1 VSRPADDGFTMS
13 AAWAPHSR
21 CWMAWP
27 TRAETWGETLE
38 AAREAYSEAANA
50 IARFE
55 PVTFIAKPKNVAEV
69 SLTTGT
75 GVGTLSLAH
84 DDSFLRD
91 MGPSFVVDGGGRV
104 AGVDWL
110 WNAWGNRYPDHERDA
125 AVAESLLE
133 HLAMRRYAA
142 PMVLEGGAI
151 DSDGEGTLIASETV
165 LLNPNRNPSLGRAEV
180 ERYLAEFL
188 GARKIVWLAGALAGD
203 PAGGLVDNL
212 ACFVK
217 PGVVLALS
225 ATDVTDINHAALKD
239 NIARLKAASD
249 AKGRPLEVV
258 EIEQPRPR
266 QGEGGRRLPLSYTS
280 LYLANG
286 GVIVPAFE
294 DPQDSRASELFQN
307 LFQGREVVQVPAR
320 ELALAGGG
328 LRAIALAQPAGAV
341 APA

>member
-1 VSRPADDGFTMS
+1 LSRPADDGFTMS
-13 AAWAPHSR
+13 AAWGPHSR

-27 TRAETWGETLE
+27 TRAETWGENLE

-75 GVGTLSLAH
+75 GVGTLSLPH
-84 DDSFLRD
+84 DDSFLHD
-91 MGPSFVVDGGGRV
+91 MGPSFVVDAAGAV

-110 WNAWGNRYPDHERDA
+110 WNAWGNRYPDRERDD
-125 AVAESLLE
+125 AVAENLLQ
-133 HLAMRRYAA
+133 HLGMRRYAA

-151 DSDGEGTLIASETV
+151 DCDGEGTLLASEAV
-165 LLNPNRNPSLGRAEV
+165 LLNPNRNPTLGRAEV
-180 ERYLAEFL
+180 ERYLADYL
-188 GARKIVWLAGALAGD
+188 GARKIVWLAGVLAGD

-217 PGVVLALS
+217 PGTVLALS
-225 ATDVTDINHAALKD
+225 AADASDMNHAALKD

-249 AKGRPLEVV
+249 AKGRQLEVV

-266 QGEGGRRLPLSYTS
+266 QGAGGRRLPLSYTS
-280 LYLANG
+280 LYFANG
-286 GVIVPAFE
+286 AVVVPAFE
-294 DPQDSRASELFQN
+294 DPQDARACELFEK
-307 LFQGREVVQVPAR
+307 LFEGREVVQVPVGD
-320 ELALAGGG
+320 LALAGAG
-328 LRAIALAQPAGAV
+328 LKAIALAQPAGPPAV
-341 APA
+341 